1 MTELELDRGPSLA
14 RAGSLLGPAMA
25 GANALQYVLQLVAS
39 HTLDPEGFGAFGS
52 VLGLALVGAVPMLA
66 LQTVTAR
73 HIALRRG
80 DATDRGREVAR
91 LLRTAVAFA
100 AGLTCLGLAL
110 SPLLAAFLHV
120 SVLGVAWM
128 VLSLGPLALAGTAQ
142 GVLQGRERFVALAV
156 LFLAVSALRVVG
168 GVVGLLLAPG
178 VTYGLAGVTAGAV
191 LSCLLG
197 LALVRRERAPG
208 TGEAPAGFVRE
219 LAVAMSGVLA
229 LLTLAGEDLLLA
241 RHVLPGDDSGR
252 YAAGSLVVR
261 ACFWLPQ
268 FVAVL
273 VVPRLAAGD
282 TLLARRSA
290 MLVGGLG
297 LLEVLVTTALPGSV
311 LGLLLGDHYASLAGR
326 LGLFAVEGAC
336 LAVLQLL
343 LYSGIARGV
352 SSVGRVLWATAAVE
366 ALVVLLLRPGL
377 TGIVVI
383 AAGCAAV
390 ATMVSLRATATSRL
404 HGTAAL
410 T

>member
-1 MTELELDRGPSLA
+1 
-14 RAGSLLGPAMA
+14 MA
-25 GANALQYVLQLVAS
+25 AANALQYVLQLVAS
-39 HTLDPEGFGAFGS
+39 HTLDPAGFGAFGS
-52 VLGLALVGAVPMLA
+52 VLGLALIGAVPMLA

-73 HIALRRG
+73 HIALRRRDG
-80 DATDRGREVAR
+80 IERGQEVRR
-91 LLRTAVAFA
+91 LLRTAARFA
-100 AGLTCLGLAL
+100 AALSCLGLAL
-110 SPLLAAFLHV
+110 SPLLSAFLHV
-120 SVLGVAWM
+120 SVLAVAWM
-128 VLSLGPLALAGTAQ
+128 VLSLGPLALVGTAQ
-142 GVLQGRERFVALAV
+142 GVLQGRERFAALAV
-156 LFLAVSALRVVG
+156 LFVAVSGLRVVG

-178 VTYGLAGVTAGAV
+178 VTYGLAGATAGAL

-197 LALVRRERAPG
+197 LALVRGERAPG
-208 TGEAPAGFVRE
+208 AGEVPAGFVRE

-229 LLTLAGEDLLLA
+229 LLVLAGEDLLLA

-290 MLVGGLG
+290 LLVGGLG
-297 LLEVLVTTALPGSV
+297 LVEVLVATALPGSV

-352 SSVGRVLWATAAVE
+352 SSVGRVLWGTAAVE
-366 ALVVLLLRPGL
+366 ALVVLLVRPGL
-377 TGIVVI
+377 TGIVLI

-390 ATMVSLRATATSRL
+390 ATAAALRATATARPR
-404 HGTAAL
+404 GTAVLA
-410 T
+410 